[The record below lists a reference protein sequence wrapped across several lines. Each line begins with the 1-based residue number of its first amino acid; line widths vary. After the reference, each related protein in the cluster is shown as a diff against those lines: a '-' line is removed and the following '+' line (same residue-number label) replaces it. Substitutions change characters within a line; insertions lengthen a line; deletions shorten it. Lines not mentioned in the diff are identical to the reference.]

1 MGKTNAYHSSFWNV
15 AKPLILSTLCGCAMI
30 AALLAIAGFVLLK
43 LGQIQPSV
51 TSGIVIVI
59 SALSALFSGLVVGRT
74 AKQNGLILG
83 GITGLLLSFL
93 LLIASVSCGIFQFFT
108 VSSVIRFA
116 VMILAGAL
124 GGLLAVNKRSKTK

>member
-1 MGKTNAYHSSFWNV
+1 MGKTKAYHSSFWNV

-74 AKQNGLILG
+74 AKQNGLMFLELIHQQEQQLQQKE
-83 GITGLLLSFL
+83 LSMLFRK
-93 LLIASVSCGIFQFFT
+93 LLIKQSRRE
-108 VSSVIRFA
+108 IR
-116 VMILAGAL
+116 
-124 GGLLAVNKRSKTK
+124 